1 MNKKKLKICV
11 VIPCYRVVDKIDSVI
26 NKINFNII
34 DKVFI
39 VDDCCP
45 ENTGSY
51 LKKKKLKN
59 FEILIL
65 KNNLGVGGATM
76 IGFKKAIKNNYDIIF
91 KVDGDGQHDPKD
103 ITKFLRLFKMKN
115 INFCKGTRFF
125 NKSKKE
131 IPFIRYYGN
140 ICLTFL
146 SRITC
151 KNYSITDVVNGFL
164 GIELKL
170 LKKIN
175 LNSISK
181 DFFFEEDLLFHVSLH
196 ETKIGE
202 VPIKTLYY
210 EKSNLNPI
218 KTIIPFIIK
227 HAKNLII
234 RCMYDIFKKKIY

>member
-1 MNKKKLKICV
+1 MNKKKLKICII
-11 VIPCYRVVDKIDSVI
+11 IPCYKVIDKIENVI

-51 LKKKKLKN
+51 LKKKKIKN
-59 FEILIL
+59 LEILIL
-65 KNNLGVGGATM
+65 KKNLGVGGATM
-76 IGFKKAIKNNYDIIF
+76 IGFKRAIKKNYDIIF

-103 ITKFLRLFKMKN
+103 IKKFLRKFKMEN
-115 INFCKGTRFF
+115 INFCKGTRFL
-125 NKSKKE
+125 NKGKRKM
-131 IPFIRYYGN
+131 PFIRYYGN

-151 KNYSITDVVNGFL
+151 KNYNITDVVNGFL
-164 GIELKL
+164 GIKLIL

-175 LNSISK
+175 LNLLSK
-181 DFFFEEDLLFHVSLH
+181 DFFFEEDFIFHISFH

-202 VPIKTLYY
+202 VPIKTLYNG
-210 EKSNLNPI
+210 KSNLSPV

-227 HAKNLII
+227 HVKNLII
-234 RCMYDIFKKKIY
+234 RFKHDNF